1 MFEIVLGRVSEWV
14 QNLESV
20 THTPENQRRKIV
32 HSKDKKIGLKSQ
44 SAMEYLTT
52 YGWAILILAI
62 VLVAFFSLG
71 VFNPYTF
78 SPKASPGSCQ
88 ILRPNSPG
96 TTASE
101 IGPCTNE
108 IPQFIASFTQNG
120 EYISGNSIALLNNLP
135 SFTISA
141 WVDSINGNFIYS
153 EGIPDATLNL
163 EVTSAGAIEIHL
175 WNQGYSGNWYFSN
188 SSTGAVKAGSINF
201 ITVTLSNG
209 GVGTGNVIFY
219 VNGKFVSSTTGQSEF
234 NPTTHYYAIGNNV
247 GSLYGGL
254 QSAYQYNGS
263 IANLQIYNATLS
275 KGEIQALYTEGIGGA
290 PIDLQNL
297 VGWWPLN
304 GNSKDYSGNG
314 NNGVPTNVI
323 FTSSWENGYTAP

>member
-1 MFEIVLGRVSEWV
+1 MILGVAALVL
-14 QNLESV
+14 
-20 THTPENQRRKIV
+20 
-32 HSKDKKIGLKSQ
+32 
-44 SAMEYLTT
+44 
-52 YGWAILILAI
+52 
-62 VLVAFFSLG
+62 FSLG
-71 VFNPYTF
+71 LFNPYTYA
-78 SPKASPGSCQ
+78 PKAQPGACYV
-88 ILRPNSPG
+88 IRPQAAIDTGAYLSG
-96 TTASE
+96 T
-101 IGPCTNE
+101 CTNE

-304 GNSKDYSGNG
+304 GNANDYSGN
-314 NNGVPTNVI
+314 NNTGIPNNVI
-323 FTSSWENGYTAP
+323 YDSKWYSGYARP